1 MRVISKKRVIDRQS
15 KKTVRSSVK
24 RLSSDLKGMRVLIVG
39 MKRSGVAAAQFCAA
53 RGARVTISDAAPPES
68 LQPELRGFGGQD
80 AVFELGGH
88 REKTFLET
96 DLIVV
101 SPGVPLTI
109 SPIQAALKKGIEV
122 ISELELASRFLKGRT
137 VAITGSN
144 GKTTTTTLAGEVFRD
159 AGFHTQVGG
168 NIGTPL
174 TALVPTSTAETINVV
189 EVSSFQLEA
198 IPTFRADIGIV
209 LNVTPDHLD
218 RYPSFEEYATFKRAL
233 FKNQTS
239 GDWAVLNA
247 DDAVA
252 ARFAE
257 KLPGRLWWFSRRVR
271 VEEGCFYADR
281 EIFAAHDGLRS
292 PVISRER
299 IPLLGD
305 HNVENCLAVV
315 SAAAILGLDFRGVA
329 RTISEFAGV
338 EHRLEFVADVN
349 GVKFYNDSKA
359 TNVDATFKALEAFE
373 GNVILIL
380 GGKDKGSDYRT
391 LTPLLRER
399 VKRILLIG
407 AATEKIERQLA
418 GVVPLERCGDLPQ
431 AVNGTP
437 AWTNPGDVVLLA
449 PACASYD
456 QFENY
461 EHRGRVFK
469 ELVRGL
475 KSA

>member
-1 MRVISKKRVIDRQS
+1 MVLKSGVIQRRNKKE
-15 KKTVRSSVK
+15 KRSPMK
-24 RLSSDLKGMRVLIVG
+24 PQAGGLNGKRVLIVG

-53 RGARVTISDAAPPES
+53 QGARVTISDSAAPDS
-68 LQPELRGFGGQD
+68 LQAELRSFGAGD

-88 REKTFLET
+88 REKTFLDA
-96 DLIVV
+96 DLIVL

-109 SPIQAALKKGIEV
+109 APLRAAVKKKVEV

-144 GKTTTTTLAGEVFRD
+144 GKTTTTTLAGEVFRA

-174 TALVPTSTAETINVV
+174 TSLVSTSTDETVNVV

-198 IPTFRADIGIV
+198 IPSFRPEIGIV

-218 RYPSFEEYATFKRAL
+218 RYPSFEEYASCKRAL
-233 FKNQTS
+233 FKNQ
-239 GDWAVLNA
+239 GPQDWAVLNA

-257 KLPGRLWWFSRRVR
+257 KAPGRIWWFSRQAWLD
-271 VEEGCFYADR
+271 EGCFYGDR
-281 EIFAAHDGLRS
+281 EIFVAHGGLRS

-329 RTISEFAGV
+329 RTISEFGGV
-338 EHRLEFVADVN
+338 EHRLEFVGEVN

-359 TNVDATFKALEAFE
+359 TNVDATLKALEAFS

-380 GGKDKGSDYRT
+380 GGKDKGSDYTVLR
-391 LTPLLRER
+391 PLLPAR

-407 AATEKIERQLA
+407 AATDKIERQLA
-418 GVVPLERCGDLPQ
+418 GVAPLERCGDLSR
-431 AVNGTP
+431 AVALTP
-437 AWTNPGDVVLLA
+437 SWANPGDVVLLA